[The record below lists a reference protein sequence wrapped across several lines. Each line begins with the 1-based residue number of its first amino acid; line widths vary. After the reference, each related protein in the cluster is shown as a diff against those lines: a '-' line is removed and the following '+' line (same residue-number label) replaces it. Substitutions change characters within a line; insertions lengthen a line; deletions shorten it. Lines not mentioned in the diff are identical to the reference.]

1 MVKEPKLDDDGNPIV
16 DDDDPPVDND
26 LDDDLENPKKEPFNP
41 KEFANGW
48 TITDRKSKN
57 LLTLFTNMRGI
68 NNQTEVKE
76 AELYACKTNAETV
89 TASLDDFCTRITEE
103 VTSRNLYMQVLFTE

>member
-1 MVKEPKLDDDGNPIV
+1 VEAKVPKLDEDGEPIPDEDEV
-16 DDDDPPVDND
+16 PADAEDDDPD
-26 LDDDLENPKKEPFNP
+26 NPKKAPFNP
-41 KEFANGW
+41 KEFTNGW

-103 VTSRNLYMQVLFTE
+103 NTSRNLYMQVLFTE

>member
-1 MVKEPKLDDDGNPIV
+1 MPKLNEEGEPMEEEEEAPAEEEE
-16 DDDDPPVDND
+16 DP
-26 LDDDLENPKKEPFNP
+26 ENPKKAPFNP

-57 LLTLFTNMRGI
+57 LLTLFTNMKGI

-76 AELYACKTNAETV
+76 AELYGCKTNAETV
-89 TASLDDFCTRITEE
+89 TASLDDFCTRISEE
-103 VTSRNLYMQVLFTE
+103 VTNRNLYMQVLFTE

>member
-1 MVKEPKLDDDGNPIV
+1 
-16 DDDDPPVDND
+16 
-26 LDDDLENPKKEPFNP
+26 
-41 KEFANGW
+41 
-48 TITDRKSKN
+48 
-57 LLTLFTNMRGI
+57 MRGI

-76 AELYACKTNAETV
+76 AELYGCKTNAETV